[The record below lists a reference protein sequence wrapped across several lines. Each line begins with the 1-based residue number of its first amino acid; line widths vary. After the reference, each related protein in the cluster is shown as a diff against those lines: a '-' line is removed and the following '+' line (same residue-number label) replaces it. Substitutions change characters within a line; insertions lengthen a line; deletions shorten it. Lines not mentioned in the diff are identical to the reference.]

1 MILGECFEKFLER
14 SPVSVMV
21 RGTLER
27 IFDAEKLERVFTDH
41 AVLQYTRELTFAQC
55 VGLMSD
61 VVFRTVPSVGAWYKA
76 HQEEVP
82 VTRQAV
88 YEKLKHLE
96 LATAA
101 GLVEYAGREL
111 GACLRQLPC
120 SPSPLLPGYRVR
132 VLDGNHLAGTEHRVR
147 ALRRYR
153 AAALPGHALVFY
165 DPQWAVATDVIPC
178 EDAYAQE
185 RTLLPEVI
193 PLVTAGD
200 CIVADRNFC
209 TLGFLFGVARR
220 KAFFVIRHHAANVVG
235 LPQGPRRG
243 VGHDARGQALYEQ
256 TLCLTELETGATLVV
271 RRITV
276 QLHTPTRQGETELH
290 ILTNLPVTDASAAQ
304 GSALYANRWTIET
317 AFQHLTVDLACEVDT
332 LGYPKAALFGFCVA
346 LVAYNVVALV
356 KGALRA
362 VHGAA
367 YVDQELSMY
376 YLTLE
381 VAQVATGMEIA
392 LGTEPWEIFRQMS
405 TAEFATALVAI
416 AQRLDTK
423 KYTKHKRGPKKPPPN
438 KLSGKGR
445 THVSTARILA
455 MRG

>member
-1 MILGECFEKFLER
+1 MILGECFEKFLDR

-27 IFDAEKLERVFTDH
+27 VFDPEKLERVFTDH
-41 AVLQYTRELTFAQC
+41 AVLQYTRALTFTHC

-61 VVFRTVPSVGAWYKA
+61 VVFRITPSVGAWYKA
-76 HQEEVP
+76 HQDEIP

-88 YEKLKHLE
+88 YDKLKHLE
-96 LATAA
+96 LSTAA
-101 GLVEYAGREL
+101 GLVAYAGREL
-111 GACLRQLPC
+111 GACLRQM
-120 SPSPLLPGYRVR
+120 PSPPVPVLPGYRVR
-132 VLDGNHLAGTEHRVR
+132 VLDGNHLAGTEHRVK

-185 RTLLPEVI
+185 RTLLPEVVPI
-193 PLVTAGD
+193 VAKGD

-220 KAFFVIRHHAANVVG
+220 NAFFVIRHHAANVVG
-235 LPQGPRRG
+235 HPQGPRRG

-256 TLCLTELETGATLVV
+256 TLCLTEPDTGATLIV
-271 RRITV
+271 RRLTV
-276 QLHTPTRQGETELH
+276 QLLTPTRDGETELH
-290 ILTNLPVTDASAAQ
+290 LLTNLPVTDAPAALI
-304 GSALYANRWTIET
+304 SALYADRWTIET

-362 VHGAA
+362 AHGAE
-367 YVDQELSMY
+367 YVAEQLSMY

-381 VAQVATGMEIA
+381 VAQVATGLEIA
-392 LGTEPWEIFRQMS
+392 VGAESWEIFRQMS
-405 TAEFATALVAI
+405 TAEFTTTLVAI
-416 AQRLDTK
+416 AQRLDLK
-423 KYTKHKRGPKKPPPN
+423 KYTKHKRGPKKSLPN

-445 THVSTARILA
+445 THISTARILA

>member
-1 MILGECFEKFLER
+1 MILGECFEKVIKR

-27 IFDAEKLERVFTDH
+27 VFDPEKLERVFTDY
-41 AVLQYTRELTFAQC
+41 ALLQYTRELTFAQC

-61 VVFRTVPSVGAWYKA
+61 VVFRITPSVGAWYKA
-76 HQEEVP
+76 HQDEIP

-88 YEKLKHLE
+88 YDKLKHLE
-96 LATAA
+96 LQTAA
-101 GLVEYAGREL
+101 GLVAYAGREL
-111 GACLRQLPC
+111 GACLQQMP
-120 SPSPLLPGYRVR
+120 SPPSPLLPGYRVR
-132 VLDGNHLAGTEHRVR
+132 VLDGNHLAGTEHRVKE
-147 ALRRYR
+147 LRRYR

-165 DPQWAVATDVIPC
+165 DPQWAVATEVIPC

-185 RTLLPEVI
+185 RTLLPEVV
-193 PLVTAGD
+193 PRVAKGD
-200 CIVADRNFC
+200 GIVADRNFF
-209 TLGFLFGVARR
+209 TLGVLFGVARQG
-220 KAFFVIRHHAANVVG
+220 AVFVIRQHGATVVG
-235 LPQGPRRG
+235 QPQGPRRG

-256 TLCLTELETGATLVV
+256 AGCLTEPDTGAPLVV

-276 QLHTPTRQGETELH
+276 QLLTPTRQGETELH
-290 ILTNLPVTDASAAQ
+290 LLTNLPVPDAPAPLIAALSAD
-304 GSALYANRWTIET
+304 RWTIDT
-317 AFQHLTVDLACEVDT
+317 AFQHLTVDRACEVET
-332 LGYPKAALFGFCVA
+332 LGDPKAALCGFCVA

-362 VHGAA
+362 AHGAE
-367 YVDQELSMY
+367 YVEEQLSMY

-381 VAQVATGMEIA
+381 VAQVATGMEIV

-405 TAEFATALVAI
+405 TAEFATTRVAI

-423 KYTKHKRGPKKPPPN
+423 KYTKHKRSPKKPPPN
-438 KLSGKGR
+438 KLSGKQQ

-455 MRG
+455 LRG

>member
-1 MILGECFEKFLER
+1 MILGECFEKFVDR

-21 RGTLER
+21 RGILER
-27 IFDAEKLERVFTDH
+27 VFDPEKLERVFSDN
-41 AVLQYTRELTFAQC
+41 ALLQYTRELTFAQC

-61 VVFRTVPSVGAWYKA
+61 VVFRLVPSVGAWYKA
-76 HQEEVP
+76 HHDEVP

-88 YEKLKHLE
+88 YDKLKHLE
-96 LATAA
+96 LPTAA
-101 GLVEYAGREL
+101 GLVAYAGREL
-111 GACLRQLPC
+111 GACLQQM
-120 SPSPLLPGYRVR
+120 PSPPPPVLLGYRVR
-132 VLDGNHLAGTEHRVR
+132 VLDGNHLAGTEHRVKE
-147 ALRRYR
+147 LRRYR

-165 DPQWAVATDVIPC
+165 DPQWDVVTEVIPC

-185 RTLLPEVI
+185 RTLLPEVV
-193 PLVTAGD
+193 PMVAKQD

-220 KAFFVIRHHAANVVG
+220 GAYFVIRHHGSNVVG
-235 LPQGPRRG
+235 QPQGPRRG

-256 TLCLTELETGATLVV
+256 ALCLTEPDTGVTLVV

-276 QLHTPTRQGETELH
+276 QLRTPTRQGETELH
-290 ILTNLPVTDASAAQ
+290 ILTNLPVTDAPAALI
-304 GSALYANRWTIET
+304 SALYADRWTIET

-362 VHGAA
+362 AHGAA
-367 YVDQELSMY
+367 YVDEQLSMY

-392 LGTEPWEIFRQMS
+392 VGTESWEIFRHMS
-405 TAEFATALVAI
+405 TVEFTTTLVAI

-423 KYTKHKRGPKKPPPN
+423 KYTKHTRGPKKPPPN
-438 KLSGKGR
+438 KLSGKQQ

>member
-1 MILGECFEKFLER
+1 MP
-14 SPVSVMV
+14 SP
-21 RGTLER
+21 
-27 IFDAEKLERVFTDH
+27 
-41 AVLQYTRELTFAQC
+41 
-55 VGLMSD
+55 
-61 VVFRTVPSVGAWYKA
+61 P
-76 HQEEVP
+76 P
-82 VTRQAV
+82 
-88 YEKLKHLE
+88 
-96 LATAA
+96 
-101 GLVEYAGREL
+101 
-111 GACLRQLPC
+111 
-120 SPSPLLPGYRVR
+120 PLLPGYRVR
-132 VLDGNHLAGTEHRVR
+132 VLDGNHLAGTEHRVKE
-147 ALRRYR
+147 LRRYR

-165 DPQWAVATDVIPC
+165 DPQWEVATDVIPC

-185 RTLLPEVI
+185 RSLLPEVV
-193 PLVTAGD
+193 PMVAKQD

-209 TLGFLFGVARR
+209 TLGFLFGLARQR
-220 KAFFVIRHHAANVVG
+220 AFFVIRHHAANVVG
-235 LPQGPRRG
+235 QAQGPRRG

-256 TLCLTELETGATLVV
+256 TLCVTEPDTGALLVV

-290 ILTNLPVTDASAAQ
+290 LLTNLPETDAPAALI
-304 GSALYANRWTIET
+304 SALYANRWTIET

-362 VHGAA
+362 AHGTA
-367 YVDQELSMY
+367 YVEEQLSMY

-392 LGTEPWEIFRQMS
+392 LGTEAWEIFRQMS
-405 TAEFATALVAI
+405 TAEFATTLVAI

-423 KYTKHKRGPKKPPPN
+423 KYTKHKRGPKKPLPN
-438 KLSGKGR
+438 KLSGKHQ

-455 MRG
+455 MRGQ

>member
-1 MILGECFEKFLER
+1 MILGEGFEKFVAR

-21 RGTLER
+21 RGILER
-27 IFDAEKLERVFTDH
+27 VFDPEKLERVFSDN
-41 AVLQYTRELTFAQC
+41 ALLQYTRELTFAQC

-61 VVFRTVPSVGAWYKA
+61 VVFRIVPSVGAWYKA
-76 HQEEVP
+76 HQDEMP

-88 YEKLKHLE
+88 YDKLKHLE
-96 LATAA
+96 LPTAA
-101 GLVEYAGREL
+101 GLVTYAGREL
-111 GACLRQLPC
+111 GTCLQQMA
-120 SPSPLLPGYRVR
+120 SPPRPLLPGYRVR
-132 VLDGNHLAGTEHRVR
+132 VLDGNHLAGTEHRVK

-165 DPQWAVATDVIPC
+165 DPQWEVVTDVIPC

-185 RTLLPEVI
+185 RSLLPEVV
-193 PLVTAGD
+193 PMVAKQD

-209 TLGFLFGVARR
+209 TVGFLFGIARQG
-220 KAFFVIRHHAANVVG
+220 AFFVIRHHAANVVG
-235 LPQGPRRG
+235 QSQGPRRG
-243 VGHDARGQALYEQ
+243 VGHDARGQVLYEQ
-256 TLCLTELETGATLVV
+256 AVSVTEPDTGATLVV

-290 ILTNLPVTDASAAQ
+290 ILTNLPVTDAPAALL
-304 GSALYANRWTIET
+304 SALYADRWTIET

-362 VHGAA
+362 AHGTE
-367 YVDQELSMY
+367 YVKDQLSMY

-381 VAQVATGMEIA
+381 VAQVSTGMEIA
-392 LGTEPWEIFRQMS
+392 LGAEPWELFRQMS
-405 TAEFATALVAI
+405 TAEFATTLVAI
-416 AQRLDTK
+416 AQQLDTK

-438 KLSGKGR
+438 KLRGKQQ
-445 THVSTARILA
+445 THVSTARVLA
-455 MRG
+455 LRG